1 MKIRRA
7 RKPRTPVEDIYL
19 PALNEN
25 ISYEDGAQKN
35 DSRNVLRGSDSKR

>member
-19 PALNEN
+19 PALSEN
-25 ISYEDGAQKN
+25 ISYEDVAQKN
-35 DSRNVLRGSDSKR
+35 ENRNVPRGPDSKR